1 MGIEPIF
8 AAWKADHLPLMH
20 TRFILYEFSGQCES
34 NTRPPVPKTDALSH
48 CAMPRYII

>member
-20 TRFILYEFSGQCES
+20 TCFLSEQQDS
-34 NTRPPVPKTDALSH
+34 NLRPSDPKSDALIH
-48 CAMPRYII
+48 YAMLRKKEY